1 MHPTFVLLRC
11 YVIILRC
18 YESAINFKGF
28 LASLMSAVIP
38 HSFIVFN
45 IIFLRTHSLT
55 SLLCVK
61 PAETLPRGREG
72 GGLREVWS
80 LEFYC
85 VGHSNLT
92 LFGEKMVYDK

>member
-72 GGLREVWS
+72 GGLAGRLAFGVLLCRSFKSDLVWRKNG
-80 LEFYC
+80 L
-85 VGHSNLT
+85 
-92 LFGEKMVYDK
+92 